1 MQWRGK
7 KKNIIE
13 HLWRLSTGEKIQKKK
28 NKIEIKNILCVYTQ
42 LTVTGYRFEEE
53 KLKIGQTK
61 KKL

>member
-1 MQWRGK
+1 METLYWRE
-7 KKNIIE
+7 N
-13 HLWRLSTGEKIQKKK
+13 TKK

>member
-1 MQWRGK
+1 METLYWRENTK
-7 KKNIIE
+7 
-13 HLWRLSTGEKIQKKK
+13 KKK

-61 KKL
+61 KTISL